1 MTTLGNNGY
10 NGYVAGNPEP
20 QLQGCN
26 NPDTNN
32 KDNFQLFKKASIRAD
47 QLTMDLDVMQSQG
60 PGYYHLD
67 NQFACECG
75 LKEAQSI
82 QTSQPGI
89 HLKGGVGWAGE
100 KGCLV
105 DNDSSL
111 RQDKD
116 QLTNNRQINQVTVR
130 LSATTPNLSKGFYDV
145 DTESII
151 RPGEFAGDQK
161 PCIGNGEITY
171 GNYFLPMIPKLKE
184 EVQDHKHIIP
194 EDSKQDW
201 VRGGLP
207 TRQMVRNEDYLRRC
221 QEKTFESN

>member
-1 MTTLGNNGY
+1 MTEVLGNNGY
-10 NGYVAGNPEP
+10 NGYIAGNPSPE
-20 QLQGCN
+20 LQGCGKAETQ
-26 NPDTNN
+26 PE
-32 KDNFQLFKKASIRAD
+32 KFQLFNKASIRSD

-60 PGYYHLD
+60 PGNYHLD

-89 HLKGGVGWAGE
+89 HLKGGFGWIAE

-105 DNDSSL
+105 DNDSDL
-111 RQDKD
+111 RIGENK
-116 QLTNNRQINQVTVR
+116 LTNTRMINQVFER
-130 LSATTPNLSKGFYDV
+130 LSATTPNLTKGYYDV

-151 RPGEFAGDQK
+151 RPGNFASDQK
-161 PCIGNGEITY
+161 PCIGNSEVTF
-171 GNYFLPMIPKLKE
+171 GNYFLPMIPKLKTE
-184 EVQDHKHIIP
+184 IQDHKHIIP

-207 TRQMVRNEDYLRRC
+207 TRQMVRNVDYLRRC
-221 QEKTFESN
+221 QEKTFGS

>member
-26 NPDTNN
+26 NLDTNN

-75 LKEAQSI
+75 LKEAQPI

-89 HLKGGVGWAGE
+89 HLKGGVGWIAE
-100 KGCLV
+100 NGCLV
-105 DNDSSL
+105 DNDSTL
-111 RQDKD
+111 RQDKE

-151 RPGEFAGDQK
+151 RPGEFASDQK
-161 PCIGNGEITY
+161 PCIGNSEITY
-171 GNYFLPMIPKLKE
+171 GNYFLPMIPKLKT

-221 QEKTFESN
+221 QEKTFD

>member
-1 MTTLGNNGY
+1 MTEVLGNNGY
-10 NGYVAGNPEP
+10 NGYVAGNPSP
-20 QLQGCN
+20 QLQGCGN
-26 NPDTNN
+26 AETNN
-32 KDNFQLFKKASIRAD
+32 RDEFQLFKKASIRAD

-75 LKEAQSI
+75 LKEALSI

-89 HLKGGVGWAGE
+89 HLKGGFGWIAE

-105 DNDSSL
+105 DNDSNL

-116 QLTNNRQINQVTVR
+116 KLTNDRQINQVFER
-130 LSATTPNLSKGFYDV
+130 LSATTPNLTKGYYDV

-151 RPGEFAGDQK
+151 RPGDFAGDQK
-161 PCIGNGEITY
+161 PCIGTSEVTF
-171 GNYFLPMIPKLKE
+171 GNYFLPMIPKLKT
-184 EVQDHKHIIP
+184 EVQDNKHIIP
-194 EDSKQDW
+194 EDSKGDW

-207 TRQMVRNEDYLRRC
+207 TRQMVRNQDYLRRC
-221 QEKTFESN
+221 QEKTFQ